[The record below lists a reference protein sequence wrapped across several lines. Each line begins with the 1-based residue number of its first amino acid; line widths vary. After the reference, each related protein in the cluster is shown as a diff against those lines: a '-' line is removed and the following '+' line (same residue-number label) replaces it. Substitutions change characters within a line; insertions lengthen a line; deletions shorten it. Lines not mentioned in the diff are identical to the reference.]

1 MDIVSIIVQAIVKAI
16 GYLISVAVLMGKPIL
31 VSLYNAYISRYLL
44 APQFAFPNIVNGS
57 VGVGVKELYYFIMF
71 EIYDPLLTIVA
82 IILGLLILLN
92 SSLELGYDFRNLLIK
107 TILVLVLSN
116 ISFFLFQ
123 DFLYLGSLI
132 YTQLWYFGLPG
143 NSFSSGQNILS
154 GLQIGGQGGSIL
166 SFLIIV
172 IFLSLMLYLL
182 LFLAL
187 RIAIIYTFPVIS
199 PLFTL
204 LIIIP
209 KTQELGERLWLI
221 FFDVISA
228 PILIGI
234 PLILAT
240 YVKNNSVLVLGFLA
254 LADFA
259 PLMLSISQ
267 SSRFTGNFL
276 GRAVNSGMQRSGS
289 MIFSNVGRVIPRPR
303 GPSGNDRGGAGGQ
316 PITGSVR
323 KYSSSLGGGNTSSL
337 FFKVKQ
343 E

>member
-1 MDIVSIIVQAIVKAI
+1 
-16 GYLISVAVLMGKPIL
+16 
-31 VSLYNAYISRYLL
+31 
-44 APQFAFPNIVNGS
+44 
-57 VGVGVKELYYFIMF
+57 
-71 EIYDPLLTIVA
+71 
-82 IILGLLILLN
+82 
-92 SSLELGYDFRNLLIK
+92 
-107 TILVLVLSN
+107 
-116 ISFFLFQ
+116 
-123 DFLYLGSLI
+123 
-132 YTQLWYFGLPG
+132 
-143 NSFSSGQNILS
+143 
-154 GLQIGGQGGSIL
+154 
-166 SFLIIV
+166 
-172 IFLSLMLYLL
+172 
-182 LFLAL
+182 
-187 RIAIIYTFPVIS
+187 
-199 PLFTL
+199 
-204 LIIIP
+204 
-209 KTQELGERLWLI
+209 
-221 FFDVISA
+221 VISA

-289 MIFSNVGRVIPRPR
+289 MIFSNVGRVIPRPS
-303 GPSGNDRGGAGGQ
+303 PSGNDRGGAGGQ